1 MHSDNEQRV
10 PTTSRVAD
18 PPPAVAPTA
27 FNNLSPRKDDNS
39 EESRGFARGGNS
51 IFGEPMVRDE
61 KDSKLTSGIK
71 MPLNG
76 IVQLDLVIVD
86 LRLHVFHITKILY
99 YLLKIGFGKNFNFW

>member
-1 MHSDNEQRV
+1 MKTCSYSANLRQMHSDNEQGV

-51 IFGEPMVRDE
+51 IFGEPMVRD
-61 KDSKLTSGIK
+61 
-71 MPLNG
+71 
-76 IVQLDLVIVD
+76 
-86 LRLHVFHITKILY
+86 
-99 YLLKIGFGKNFNFW
+99 